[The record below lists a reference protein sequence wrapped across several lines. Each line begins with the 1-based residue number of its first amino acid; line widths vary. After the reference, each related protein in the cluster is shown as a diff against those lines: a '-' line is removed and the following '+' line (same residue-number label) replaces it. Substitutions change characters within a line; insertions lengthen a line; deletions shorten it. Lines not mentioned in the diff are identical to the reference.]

1 MKPFPWRFSRLPLES
16 LRPRRRAARL
26 LVLAANLLLLTG
38 TLDAATNS
46 APNLRR
52 INPKTNTPPVVQR
65 TGGKTNAPPA
75 AGSSKAKAVS
85 WIPQA
90 IRQLP
95 ASRAF
100 YPAVVAFSAL
110 CIAALFWLRHSKSR
124 RTKAGQTPSASQA
137 PKAAAGPA
145 RKKAAKAAIHSCN
158 VLQTGAESKRLWQF
172 DARGTG
178 FALNREQTSPAGEP
192 LPASIVAK
200 NWRSLYQR
208 KLNIAW
214 LPPEHVFLRVA
225 QFPQSDFEETLAM
238 VELQLEKLSPMP
250 VAQIVW
256 SLEILPHAADNL
268 QTVILMIVSRGV
280 VEEFLGQLE
289 GQGYLADRL
298 ELPLLAQLQATTI
311 SENGVWIYPEAA
323 GGKNIALAAWW
334 YGGVLRN
341 LDLISLPA
349 ADRPAR
355 VKEQLLQTAWAGELE
370 GWLTSRPR
378 WHLVAAASAVA
389 EWEPALRAGFEEPVE
404 LIAPL
409 PASQV
414 AALTATHAAQAE
426 LLGNLLPAEFSTRYH
441 QQFVDRL
448 WMRGLGAVV
457 ALYIVG
463 VLIYGVAVGFAT
475 YQTRQVEQRVVEL
488 GPTYT
493 NALLLKARSQV
504 LKDRQELKY
513 AALDCWNITARLMA
527 DNLTLDSFN
536 FSEGKRLTLS
546 GSAPADQVKAL
557 IDFEA
562 AMRKADLNGQVFF
575 DPGKGD
581 NLSYHAN
588 PGAGSVNWNF
598 ALELKRSEEQ

>member
-1 MKPFPWRFSRLPLES
+1 MKPLSWRFSRLPLCG
-16 LRPRRRAARL
+16 LRLRRRAARL
-26 LVLAANLLLLTG
+26 LGVSLLLLAC
-38 TLDAATNS
+38 TLQAATNS

-52 INPKTNTPPVVQR
+52 INLKTNVPPVVQRSGGKTNTPP
-65 TGGKTNAPPA
+65 A
-75 AGSSKAKAVS
+75 AGLSKAKAINR
-85 WIPQA
+85 IPRA
-90 IRQLP
+90 IHQLP
-95 ASRAF
+95 ANRAF
-100 YPAVVAFSAL
+100 YPAVAAFLAL
-110 CIAALFWLRHSKSR
+110 CIGVFFWLRHLRAKR
-124 RTKAGQTPSASQA
+124 KQTGQTPSVSQV
-137 PKAAAGPA
+137 PKAAAGPS

-178 FALNREQTSPAGEP
+178 FALNREQTSSAGEP
-192 LPASIVAK
+192 LPASIVAR

-225 QFPQSDFEETLAM
+225 QFPQSDFDETLAM

-256 SLEILPHAADNL
+256 SLEMLPHAAGNL
-268 QTVILMIVSRGV
+268 QTVILMIVSRTV
-280 VEEFLGQLE
+280 VEEFLGELE
-289 GQGYLADRL
+289 GLGYLADRL
-298 ELPLLAQLQATTI
+298 ELPLLARLQATTI
-311 SENGVWIYPEAA
+311 AENGVWIYPEAA

-355 VKEQLLQTAWAGELE
+355 VREQLLQTAWAGELE
-370 GWLTSRPR
+370 GWVTSRPR
-378 WHLVAAASAVA
+378 WHLVAAAPAA
-389 EWEPALRAGFEEPVE
+389 TEWEPALRAGLEEPVE
-404 LIAPL
+404 LISPI

-457 ALYIVG
+457 ALYIAG

-488 GPTYT
+488 APTYT
-493 NALLLKARSQV
+493 NALQLKARSQV

-513 AALDCWNITARLMA
+513 AALDCWNITAKLMA
-527 DNLTLDSFN
+527 DSLTLDSFN
-536 FSEGKRLTLS
+536 FSEGKKLTLS
-546 GSAPADQVKAL
+546 GSAPADQVKTL
-557 IDFEA
+557 IDFET
-562 AMRKADLNGQVFF
+562 AMRKADLHGQVFF

-588 PGAGSVNWNF
+588 PGAGNVNWNF